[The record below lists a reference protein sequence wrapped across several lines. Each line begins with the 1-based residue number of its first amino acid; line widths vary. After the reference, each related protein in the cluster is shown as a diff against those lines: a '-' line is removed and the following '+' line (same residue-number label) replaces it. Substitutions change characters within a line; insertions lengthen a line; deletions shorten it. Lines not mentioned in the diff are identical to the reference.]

1 MIRFLAIVFVLMAL
15 YGVMNGFVL
24 AGILALLAAG
34 LCVAAERRFAR
45 QDREWANDPANARE
59 VKQDTLTE
67 LELYECECMRS
78 KD

>member
-1 MIRFLAIVFVLMAL
+1 MIRFLTLAFFAMAL
-15 YGVMNGFVL
+15 YGVMNGFVV
-24 AGILALLAAG
+24 AAVLALLAAG
-34 LCVAAERRFAR
+34 LCVAAERRFAE
-45 QDREWANDPANARE
+45 QDHKWANDPANARE